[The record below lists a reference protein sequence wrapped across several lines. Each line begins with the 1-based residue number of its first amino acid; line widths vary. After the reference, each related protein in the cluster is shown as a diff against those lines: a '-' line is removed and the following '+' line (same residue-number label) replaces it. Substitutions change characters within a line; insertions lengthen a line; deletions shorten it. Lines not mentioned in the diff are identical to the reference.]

1 MTLISFFIILI
12 YVILIGSFVV
22 GFNKVNH
29 FKSQNIAPSTS
40 FSVVIPFRNEAN
52 NLPKLLESIK
62 QLQYPPN
69 LFEILLVDDASEDDS
84 VNIIKEFMKSS
95 SASINILNNN
105 RLSSSPKK
113 DAISTAI
120 KEANY
125 NWIIT
130 TDADCILP
138 ELWLDTFNAFILK
151 NHVDCI
157 VAPVKY
163 IDENNFLNTF
173 QILDLLSLQGAT
185 IGAFGINKPFL
196 CNGAN
201 FAYAKHLFN
210 KVNGFEGNT
219 QTASG
224 DDIFLLEKAIKHNTK
239 TIHYLKSE
247 TAIVSTNAQTTW
259 NGLISQ
265 RIRWAAKTSKYNNWF
280 SKLTG
285 SIVLSANLLIIIAC
299 LLTFFGFITSKT
311 LIYMLMIKFSIDLYL
326 INKSARFFNQKHVMK
341 FYIFGFLVYPLFSV
355 YVAMAS
361 MVSTYQWKGRTF
373 KR

>member
-1 MTLISFFIILI
+1 MTIISFFIILI
-12 YVILIGSFVV
+12 YVILIGSFAV

-40 FSVVIPFRNEAN
+40 FSVVIPFRNEAK

-62 QLQYPPN
+62 QLQYPTN

-113 DAISTAI
+113 DAITTAI

-163 IDENNFLNTF
+163 MPENNFLNTF

-185 IGAFGINKPFL
+185 IGGFGINKPFL

-210 KVNGFEGNT
+210 AVNGFESNT

-224 DDIFLLEKAIKHNTK
+224 DDIFLLEKAIKHNTN
-239 TIHYLKSE
+239 TVHYLKSE

-259 NGLISQ
+259 NSLISQ

-285 SIVLSANLLIIIAC
+285 SIVLSANLLIVIAS

-326 INKSARFFNQKHVMK
+326 INKSAQFFNQKHVIK